1 MAQEAVKSG
10 MDMRREAV
18 AMRNALKVFPAA
30 SNPEG
35 FARAVKACKQM
46 QTDAARQIPIDA
58 KEAFDALPEEDK
70 KAMRAQAKAA
80 ARK

>member
-18 AMRNALKVFPAA
+18 AMRSALKVFPAA

-35 FARAVKACKQM
+35 FAKAVKACNRAEAEAVKQIRI
-46 QTDAARQIPIDA
+46 DAAEAA
-58 KEAFDALPEEDK
+58 KEV
-70 KAMRAQAKAA
+70 KAREKAA
-80 ARK
+80 EK